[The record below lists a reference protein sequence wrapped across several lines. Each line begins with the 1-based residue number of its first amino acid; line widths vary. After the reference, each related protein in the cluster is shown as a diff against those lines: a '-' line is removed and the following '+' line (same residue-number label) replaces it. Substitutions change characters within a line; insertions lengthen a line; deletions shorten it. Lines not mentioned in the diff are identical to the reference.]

1 MYANAGYARKR
12 YASVDLTS
20 KVEGATPHQL
30 IAVLYDEA
38 MKTLDTLA
46 AGMAANGVLT
56 AEGIIQRRSRVSSIL
71 LGLEGSLDHS
81 QGGEL
86 ARGLSAIYREARRLV
101 GEGTATRD
109 PQPVIRAREMIAE
122 IATAW
127 AQIG

>member
-1 MYANAGYARKR
+1 MYATAGYARKR
-12 YASVDLTS
+12 YASVDVSS
-20 KVEGATPHQL
+20 KVEGASPHQL

-38 MKTLDTLA
+38 MKGLDTLA

-56 AEGIIQRRSRVSSIL
+56 SEGIIQRRSRVNGIL
-71 LGLEGSLDHS
+71 LGLEGSLDHQ

-86 ARGLSAIYREARRLV
+86 SQNLRAVYREARRLL
-101 GEGTATRD
+101 GEGTAARD
-109 PQPVIRAREMIAE
+109 PKPVIRAREMIAE